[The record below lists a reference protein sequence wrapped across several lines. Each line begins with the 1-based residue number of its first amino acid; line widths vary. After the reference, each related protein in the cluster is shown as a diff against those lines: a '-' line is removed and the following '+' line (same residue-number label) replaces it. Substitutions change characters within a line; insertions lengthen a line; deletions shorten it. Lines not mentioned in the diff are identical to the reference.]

1 MVMGGDTDGRGDGRD
16 EPPGASSSRARP
28 PALPR
33 IVGEVALDLATAPE
47 GRAAGLS
54 VEVWPDDG
62 VWLRVR
68 SGHELRIY
76 AVPRADAVQIR
87 WERNDPQQ
95 TGTRTTD
102 GELGPV
108 ERLTA
113 DELRMFVSRWLS
125 WRAGQ

>member
-1 MVMGGDTDGRGDGRD
+1 MGGDRDGRGDGRD
-16 EPPGASSSRARP
+16 DPPGAPSSRTRP
-28 PALPR
+28 LLLPR

-68 SGHELRIY
+68 SGHELRVY
-76 AVPRADAVQIR
+76 AVRQGEAVQIR

-95 TGTRTTD
+95 SGTRTTE
-102 GELGPV
+102 GELGPAGA
-108 ERLTA
+108 LTSEDLHA
-113 DELRMFVSRWLS
+113 FVARWLS